1 MPFFGEVISD
11 LVFVADF
18 GFEIL
23 VFFAGEDFDFAL
35 ALTIFGFV
43 KAVFLET
50 DLALGLEGEAFAT
63 VLFGGILSYQ
73 VQKK

>member
-23 VFFAGEDFDFAL
+23 VFFAGEDFTLAFA
-35 ALTIFGFV
+35 TFGFV
-43 KAVFLET
+43 KVVFLEA
-50 DLALGLEGEAFAT
+50 DLALGLAGEVFAT
-63 VLFGGILSYQ
+63 FLFGGILSYQ